1 MLNVLLFVAGL
12 VALIT
17 GASLLVRGASG
28 WQPLGVCHRWLLV
41 TVPWTVRSEVNADW
55 PVRNS
60 GCEHPVG
67 DLLWERSPD
76 RDLR

>member
-41 TVPWTVRSEVNADW
+41 TAPWTIRSEVK
-55 PVRNS
+55 PV
-60 GCEHPVG
+60 
-67 DLLWERSPD
+67 
-76 RDLR
+76 